1 MLNILKREFWARGAI
16 SFNEDSIEEIEKV
29 TLKFIYTFLSKN
41 KIKSSNII
49 FLMIIAP
56 KGLHSCYPCSFIRR
70 NGFNFPCITVSD
82 IEVSNSPQNIL
93 RFVIQYK
100 SYKKI
105 EDLYLD
111 DAIKL
116 KSIIDKIIDIKTL

>member
-1 MLNILKREFWARGAI
+1 MLDILKREFWARGAI
-16 SFNEDSIEEIEKV
+16 SFNEDSIEEIEKA

-41 KIKSSNII
+41 KIKASNII

-56 KGLHSCYPCSFIRR
+56 KSLHSCYPCSFIRR
-70 NGFNFPCITVSD
+70 DGFNFPCITVSD

-100 SYKKI
+100 SNKRI

-116 KSIIDKIIDIKTL
+116 KSSIDRIIDIKTL